1 MGVQH
6 NNIEV
11 SALQMNESKTSRKRS
26 FGDSL
31 GNFDFA
37 TGAKRALTEQ
47 DHDKAKHLAAGIGCA
62 PVSLHLSHE
71 STKGELRATD
81 LFDSKS
87 VKLLVDNVPFS
98 NEVNCSLPLDAI
110 VQLHQEKMTIEP
122 TRKQLDNNQ
131 NNIGVLKEIRASCLP
146 GIFDLDNYVQADE
159 ELIRL
164 LNFDYCLA
172 PKLLHAVAQLHT
184 GSIVS
189 IGDELMLLLA
199 TEGYARSKGTDAR
212 AEASIKSLPPDSLSL
227 FVGVCEEADGSGS
240 KDKLKIGGIGMNI
253 LSTMSVIV
261 GNKMTVNI
269 GPETRLTNPGKGTIF
284 YQAKAV
290 QHFKNCMKEK
300 KKYVVEPNSYGIRQV
315 VSGFNDPLTYKPY
328 RASWKSLAN
337 NDILLPATIFKFCDL
352 PHTDYGASNSPAAKI
367 GSRFMKLLAVASLL
381 EEHTLSKSESSN
393 QWKEL
398 NKFVKYLESEF
409 EGKEKVDILSLGKK
423 NIGNFAD
430 MINQS
435 LSTANARIKLNVKK
449 KLASELA
456 VRRDVQ

>member
-1 MGVQH
+1 M
-6 NNIEV
+6 
-11 SALQMNESKTSRKRS
+11 
-26 FGDSL
+26 
-31 GNFDFA
+31 
-37 TGAKRALTEQ
+37 
-47 DHDKAKHLAAGIGCA
+47 
-62 PVSLHLSHE
+62 
-71 STKGELRATD
+71 
-81 LFDSKS
+81 
-87 VKLLVDNVPFS
+87 
-98 NEVNCSLPLDAI
+98 
-110 VQLHQEKMTIEP
+110 
-122 TRKQLDNNQ
+122 
-131 NNIGVLKEIRASCLP
+131 
-146 GIFDLDNYVQADE
+146 
-159 ELIRL
+159 
-164 LNFDYCLA
+164 
-172 PKLLHAVAQLHT
+172 
-184 GSIVS
+184 
-189 IGDELMLLLA
+189 
-199 TEGYARSKGTDAR
+199 
-212 AEASIKSLPPDSLSL
+212 
-227 FVGVCEEADGSGS
+227 
-240 KDKLKIGGIGMNI
+240 GMNI
-253 LSTMSVIV
+253 LSTMSVTIE
-261 GNKMTVNI
+261 NKMTVNI
-269 GPETRLTNPGKGTIF
+269 GPETRLTNPGKSTIF

-337 NDILLPATIFKFCDL
+337 NDILLPETIFKFCDL

-381 EEHTLSKSESSN
+381 EEHTLSKSEVDDSFRMFCSNTSDSSN